1 MALCQVSSK
10 PTEAVIEPFL
20 QGSLPLWASV
30 SLFPC
35 EVSKNWCLPSPFR
48 IFGICFFNFMLST
61 SALLYSFVCAYLL
74 HLIASATFDLLFFF
88 NSRYRE
94 IKKFSVMVS
103 LTHKNIEKQA
113 PLPNP
118 NAHKWQINTKEA
130 KAKASSHSTWCFKE
144 LVPAFFFPHVWHWLK
159 LLRHSL
165 QFCELGIIDQIFLL
179 HFCEICVN
187 NPLLFP
193 LDTVL

>member
-48 IFGICFFNFMLST
+48 MFGICCFNFMLLT
-61 SALLYSFVCAYLL
+61 SVLLYSFVCAYLL

-118 NAHKWQINTKEA
+118 NAHKWQINTKRQGQRHPLIPRD
-130 KAKASSHSTWCFKE
+130 ASKNLYLPSSFR
-144 LVPAFFFPHVWHWLK
+144 VFD
-159 LLRHSL
+159 
-165 QFCELGIIDQIFLL
+165 IDS
-179 HFCEICVN
+179 N
-187 NPLLFP
+187 S
-193 LDTVL
+193 

>member
-1 MALCQVSSK
+1 MSSIIK
-10 PTEAVIEPFL
+10 TNRSSDRTFSARQPSTMSICE
-20 QGSLPLWASV
+20 SV
-30 SLFPC
+30 SMWGLKELMPAFSVPHIWHLF
-35 EVSKNWCLPSPFR
+35 
-48 IFGICFFNFMLST
+48 FFQFYVVNFCIAIL
-61 SALLYSFVCAYLL
+61 FCVCSSSSS
-74 HLIASATFDLLFFF
+74 HWFF
-88 NSRYRE
+88 NSRFFFE
-94 IKKFSVMVS
+94 KFSVMVS

-130 KAKASSHSTWCFKE
+130 KAKAFSHSTWCFKE
-144 LVPAFFFPHVWHWLK
+144 LVLAFFFPHVWHWLK

>member
-1 MALCQVSSK
+1 MSSIIK
-10 PTEAVIEPFL
+10 TNRSSDRTFSARQPSTMSICE
-20 QGSLPLWASV
+20 SV
-30 SLFPC
+30 SMWGLKELMPAFSVPHVWHLLFQFH
-35 EVSKNWCLPSPFR
+35 VL
-48 IFGICFFNFMLST
+48 T
-61 SALLYSFVCAYLL
+61 SVLLYSFVCAYLL

-130 KAKASSHSTWCFKE
+130 KAKAFSHSTWCFKE
-144 LVPAFFFPHVWHWLK
+144 LVLAFFFPHVWHWLK

>member
-1 MALCQVSSK
+1 MSSIIK
-10 PTEAVIEPFL
+10 TNRSSDRTFSARQPSTMSICE
-20 QGSLPLWASV
+20 SV
-30 SLFPC
+30 SMWGLKELMPAFSVPH
-35 EVSKNWCLPSPFR
+35 VW
-48 IFGICFFNFMLST
+48 
-61 SALLYSFVCAYLL
+61 
-74 HLIASATFDLLFFF
+74 HLLFQFHVVNFCIAILFCVCLSSSSHCICNIWSIVFF
-88 NSRYRE
+88 NSRYLFE
-94 IKKFSVMVS
+94 KFSVMVS

-130 KAKASSHSTWCFKE
+130 KAKAFSHSTWCFKE
-144 LVPAFFFPHVWHWLK
+144 LVPAFFFPRVWHWLK

>member
-1 MALCQVSSK
+1 MSSIIK
-10 PTEAVIEPFL
+10 TNRSSDRTFSARQPSTMSICESMWGLKELMLAF
-20 QGSLPLWASV
+20 SV
-30 SLFPC
+30 PHI
-35 EVSKNWCLPSPFR
+35 W
-48 IFGICFFNFMLST
+48 
-61 SALLYSFVCAYLL
+61 
-74 HLIASATFDLLFFF
+74 HLFFF
-88 NSRYRE
+88 SRNQE

-144 LVPAFFFPHVWHWLK
+144 LVLAFFFPHVWHWLK